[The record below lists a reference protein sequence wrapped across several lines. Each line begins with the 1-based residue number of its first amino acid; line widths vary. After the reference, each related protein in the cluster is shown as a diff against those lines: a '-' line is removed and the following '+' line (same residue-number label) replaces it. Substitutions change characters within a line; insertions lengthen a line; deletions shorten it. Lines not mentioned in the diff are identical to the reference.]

1 MQKISLNLSCKIF
14 EGLFTM
20 IAKLVFLIMFSEHV
34 YALEIVEAKLV
45 DLRQEDGEVYVELNI
60 INNSGKDIYQ
70 RACKLSY

>member
-1 MQKISLNLSCKIF
+1 
-14 EGLFTM
+14 M